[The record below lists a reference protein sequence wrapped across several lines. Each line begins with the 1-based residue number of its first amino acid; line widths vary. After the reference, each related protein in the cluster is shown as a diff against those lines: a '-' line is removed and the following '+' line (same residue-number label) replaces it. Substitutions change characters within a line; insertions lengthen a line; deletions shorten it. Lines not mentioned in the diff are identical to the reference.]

1 LALVPHVV
9 LWPQRLTAIPSN
21 RPLLAVPLTTPL
33 SVRDCRETSPVYQP
47 FGAVAGDDIG
57 RAH

>member
-1 LALVPHVV
+1 MAAAVDGHTVQQAAV
-9 LWPQRLTAIPSN
+9 GRASHNAAVGARLP
-21 RPLLAVPLTTPL
+21 R
-33 SVRDCRETSPVYQP
+33 TSPVYQP

>member
-1 LALVPHVV
+1 MAAAVDGHTVQQAAV
-9 LWPQRLTAIPSN
+9 
-21 RPLLAVPLTTPL
+21 AVPLTTPL